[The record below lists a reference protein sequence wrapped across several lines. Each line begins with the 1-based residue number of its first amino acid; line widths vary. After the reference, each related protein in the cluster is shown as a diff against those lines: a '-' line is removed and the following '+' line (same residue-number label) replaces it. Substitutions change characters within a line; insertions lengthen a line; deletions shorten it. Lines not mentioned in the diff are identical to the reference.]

1 MVLKGLK
8 AALWLC
14 IHMHVHWN
22 ADVVLRIYMYL
33 FEGVHLGIEV
43 RDVEHP
49 VGSVQPQFVDGDD
62 SVPHTT
68 PHHQSLDRLE
78 QIAHT
83 VHLGEAGEKE
93 AGEKEAGEKGAGEK
107 EAGEKEAG
115 EKEAGEKGAGEKEA
129 GEKGAGEK
137 EAGEKEAGEEEAG
150 EGRTM
155 TYSLL
160 SQMWT
165 PFPSMLDRA
174 AVCVPLCL

>member
-14 IHMHVHWN
+14 IYMHVHWN
-22 ADVVLRIYMYL
+22 ADVVLRIYL
-33 FEGVHLGIEV
+33 FEGVHFGIEV

-49 VGSVQPQFVDGDD
+49 VGSVQSQFVDGDD
-62 SVPHTT
+62 SVPYTT

-93 AGEKEAGEKGAGEK
+93 AGEKEAGETEAGEK

-115 EKEAGEKGAGEKEA
+115 EKEAGEKE
-129 GEKGAGEK
+129 AGEK

-150 EGRTM
+150 EEEAGEKEAGEKEAGEKEAGEGRTM

-160 SQMWT
+160 SQSWT
-165 PFPSMLDRA
+165 LFPQ
-174 AVCVPLCL
+174 C